1 MLCQPCAAQIPRGSR
16 PRQPATAS
24 RVQLCEQCGAA
35 IVTLKGVTLGVGNA
49 TLAQLARFGLAVTG
63 EPLLELRRGGL

>member
-1 MLCQPCAAQIPRGSR
+1 MPTLRSADTARLTAATTRDGV
-16 PRQPATAS
+16 

-35 IVTLKGVTLGVGNA
+35 IVTLKGVTVGVGNA

>member
-35 IVTLKGVTLGVGNA
+35 IVTLKGVT
-49 TLAQLARFGLAVTG
+49 G
-63 EPLLELRRGGL
+63 EPLLELRRGGI